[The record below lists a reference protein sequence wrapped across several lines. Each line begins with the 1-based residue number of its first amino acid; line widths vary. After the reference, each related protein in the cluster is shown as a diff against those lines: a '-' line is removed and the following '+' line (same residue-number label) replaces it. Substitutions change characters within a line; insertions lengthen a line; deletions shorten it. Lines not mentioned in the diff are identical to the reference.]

1 VNFVYNKNSLMESPK
16 RPPVPPF
23 VAILFGILAVS
34 TASIFIRFA
43 QKEATS
49 LVIAAWRL
57 TIASIILVPVA
68 ATTHKRE
75 LSSLTR
81 GDLLLAL
88 LSGLFLALHFATWIT
103 SLQYTSVASSV
114 VLVSTVP
121 LWVALLSP
129 VTIKEPIRKAVLV
142 GLILALVGGGVVGIS
157 DACSTVTGRLTCP
170 SLADFMRG
178 RAFIGDILAVCGAI
192 AGAGYLLIGR
202 KLRAKMSLVS
212 YISLVYGMAAVV
224 LVIIMLSARENPFGY
239 TPTIYLWLILLAVI
253 PQLIGHSTFN
263 WALGYLSAA
272 YVSITLL
279 GEPIGSTLLAYF
291 ILGETPT
298 MLKLMGGGL
307 ILVGIYIASRSEAVP
322 VPVPELPD

>member
-1 VNFVYNKNSLMESPK
+1 MQPPK
-16 RPPVPPF
+16 RPSVPPL
-23 VAILFGILAVS
+23 VAIIFGILAVS

-57 TIASIILVPVA
+57 TVASIVLVPVA

-75 LSSLTR
+75 LTSLTR
-81 GDLLLAL
+81 SELFMAL
-88 LSGLFLALHFATWIT
+88 LSGVFLALHFATWIT

-114 VLVSTVP
+114 VLVSTIP

-129 VTIKEPIRKAVLV
+129 FTIKEPIRRAVLL
-142 GLILALVGGGVVGIS
+142 GLILALVGGGIVGIS
-157 DACSTVTGRLTCP
+157 DSCTVSLQGLACP
-170 SLADFMRG
+170 SLANFLHG
-178 RAFIGDILAVCGAI
+178 RAFLGDVLALCGAI

-202 KLRAKMSLVS
+202 RLRAKMSLVS
-212 YISLVYGMAAVV
+212 YISLVYAMAAVV
-224 LVIIMLSARENPFGY
+224 LIIIMFSAREAPFGY
-239 TPTIYLWLILLAVI
+239 SPQIYLWLVLLGVI

-279 GEPIGSTLLAYF
+279 GEPIGSTILAYF

-298 MLKLMGGGL
+298 IIKLAGGL
-307 ILVGIYIASRSEAVP
+307 MILVGIYIASRSEALP
-322 VPVPELPD
+322 APELPD